1 MRKIL
6 IKSSK
11 VFLNLVKLGA
21 ILYTINSVFIFF
33 KPDLNS
39 TELPKSFLIA
49 SLMFSIIKS
58 VLYYLI
64 SDKVIKIIENA
75 EKDPFTIENMNR
87 FTRTGMYLII
97 GAVMN
102 FISNHSNV
110 LRADLEKTNSV
121 GLVFIGGVICF
132 VIANMIYKAVEIKKD
147 NELTI

>member
-1 MRKIL
+1 
-6 IKSSK
+6 
-11 VFLNLVKLGA
+11 
-21 ILYTINSVFIFF
+21 
-33 KPDLNS
+33 
-39 TELPKSFLIA
+39 
-49 SLMFSIIKS
+49 MFSIFKS
-58 VLYYLI
+58 ALYYLI
-64 SDKVIKIIENA
+64 ADKVIKIIENS
-75 EKDPFTIENMNR
+75 EKNPFTIENMNR

-110 LRADLEKTNSV
+110 FRADLEKTNSV